1 MIVLHS
7 DLQPQFKYMNYF
19 IYTSQ
24 HQIKMICQG
33 VESVLMII
41 VLASSQR
48 ILLTTYEKKNKKSV
62 SYLVGEQ
69 IPYMYLA
76 CIR

>member
-1 MIVLHS
+1 
-7 DLQPQFKYMNYF
+7 
-19 IYTSQ
+19 
-24 HQIKMICQG
+24 MICQG

-48 ILLTTYEKKNKKSV
+48 IMLTTYEKKNKKSV